1 MRLGEIARLV
11 RSKNAG
17 PFVLTID
24 VLFPD
29 RASFD
34 RVAAS
39 RALSRE
45 RVAALYRVDA
55 TSVRCFDLPDVL
67 AMKISFPRPVPSG
80 AVGDSDI
87 YGCQFMAPL
96 AGLVIDGAARTGAA
110 PAVR

>member
-1 MRLGEIARLV
+1 MRLGEVARLV

-34 RVAAS
+34 RVVAGG
-39 RALSRE
+39 ALGRE
-45 RVAALYRVDA
+45 RIAALYGADA
-55 TSVRCFDLPDVL
+55 ATVRCFPLPDVL
-67 AMKISFPRPVPSG
+67 AIKVSFPRPVPSG
-80 AVGDSDI
+80 AIGDSDI

-96 AGLVIDGAARTGAA
+96 AALDVPAGAGRRTE
-110 PAVR
+110 